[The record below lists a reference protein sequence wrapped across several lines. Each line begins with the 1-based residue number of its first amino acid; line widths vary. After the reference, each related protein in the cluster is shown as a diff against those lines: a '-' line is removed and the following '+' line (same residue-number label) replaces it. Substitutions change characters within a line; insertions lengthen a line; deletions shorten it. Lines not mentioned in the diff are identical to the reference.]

1 MPMSLR
7 DQVESQAAEL
17 AENCLAVRVRLLSRL
32 VSGIYE
38 KQIRNSSL
46 TIGQLNML
54 AATISIGPQN
64 ASAST
69 LSKALCM
76 EKSTVSRNLDK
87 LEAQGWVR
95 RHTPTQGRTETL
107 SVTPSGR
114 RVFAKSYPGWQEAQQ
129 QVETELGDDLYNSII
144 QGIPMGTAHTH

>member
-1 MPMSLR
+1 MSLR

-54 AATISIGPQN
+54 AATINIGPDK
-64 ASAST
+64 ASASI

-87 LEAQGWVR
+87 LEAQGWIR
-95 RHTPTQGRTETL
+95 RHTPIQGRTETL

-129 QVETELGDDLYNSII
+129 QVEAELGANLVESIT
-144 QGIPMGTAHTH
+144 QGIPIGSAHTH

>member
-1 MPMSLR
+1 MIMTLR
-7 DQVESQAAEL
+7 DQVESQASDL

-32 VSGIYE
+32 VSSIYE
-38 KQIRNSSL
+38 KEIRNTNL

-54 AATISIGPQN
+54 AATIDIGPEN

-69 LSKALCM
+69 LSKSLCM

-87 LEAQGWVR
+87 LEAQGWIR
-95 RHTPTQGRTETL
+95 RHSPTQGRLETL

-114 RVFAKSYPGWQEAQQ
+114 RVFAKAYPGWQEAQQ
-129 QVETELGDDLYNSII
+129 QVEAELGSDLTTSII
-144 QGIPMGTAHTH
+144 KGVELGAAPAH